1 MTAHNRKTVQ
11 NGNGIVYIVR
21 NAIIEVHRQHML
33 CIVRT
38 KSVGRANQIDMVD
51 RVVHTNIA
59 RKDRA
64 TCEIIGFTQ
73 SCTLLQRSLISFE
86 TAVKLHASLQCPAL
100 FRCQI
105 NLPVIDTIFTDFL
118 ETLHPDFITGLGLFQ
133 RRFKLDNV
141 CPSVV
146 HTRRYQSRRHKQGKD
161 ISLPPLLF
169 P

>member
-11 NGNGIVYIVR
+11 NGNGIVHIVR
-21 NAIIEVHRQHML
+21 TTVIEIHRQHMF
-33 CIVRT
+33 CIVCT

-59 RKDRA
+59 RKDRT

-86 TAVKLHASLQCPAL
+86 TAVKLHTGLQRPAL
-100 FRCQI
+100 FRSQI

-118 ETLHPDFITGLGLFQ
+118 ETLHPDFIAGQ
-133 RRFKLDNV
+133 RLL
-141 CPSVV
+141 
-146 HTRRYQSRRHKQGKD
+146 QSFFEGDQFCFIRT
-161 ISLPPLLF
+161 
-169 P
+169 

>member
-86 TAVKLHASLQCPAL
+86 TAVKLHAGLQRPAL
-100 FRCQI
+100 FRSQI
-105 NLPVIDTIFTDFL
+105 NQSVFVTIFTDFL
-118 ETLHPDFITGLGLFQ
+118 ETLHPDFFAGLRL
-133 RRFKLDNV
+133 
-141 CPSVV
+141 P
-146 HTRRYQSRRHKQGKD
+146 QSFFEGDQFCFIH
-161 ISLPPLLF
+161 S
-169 P
+169 